1 VSKQAANFMHALAA
15 VLAGNAAYFLLARYL
30 PPQARHQAFH
40 IDLGMVLDFLMCL
53 VVFGLIKTIANGRH
67 D

>member
-1 VSKQAANFMHALAA
+1 MSKQMSNFMQALAA
-15 VLAGNAAYFLLARYL
+15 VLAGNAIYFLLARYL

-40 IDLGMVLDFLMCL
+40 IDLGMVLDFFMCL
-53 VVFGLIKTIANGRH
+53 VVFGLIKTMASRR